1 MTRRLLFVI
10 VSVMASVAVNAASI
24 SGVVRDAQT
33 NEEIIGATVRVKDN
47 TALAAVTDIDGSFRL
62 KTDKLPVTVVCSYVG
77 YKTAEVTVTD
87 EKEVSILLSADANVL
102 GEVVISGEAKKTGEA
117 GMVQATKNAEVMQS
131 GVSSQQIQKTQDKD
145 ASEVVKRVAGVSL
158 NDNRFVMVRGLAQRY
173 NNVWLNGSAAPSTE
187 ADSRAFSF
195 DLIPSSQIDNMVV
208 VKSPSPEYPA
218 DFGGGMIL
226 IDTKDIPSENT
237 VEISAAVGGNTQT
250 TFSDYSY
257 GKGSWSDFLGF
268 DSGLRNLKGG
278 INGRLNYIDGSSEA
292 VNLLGNGL
300 NNDWSIH
307 RMKALPDMN
316 LGANINRRFS
326 LNGDGALLGL
336 AATLNWSNSYKTFLN
351 MTNNLF
357 GVYDTANDR
366 SNYLRNSVDDQYN
379 QNSKICSMLNM
390 AYMSAGGNTKLEWKN
405 MLNVLGH
412 ARLITREGV
421 SAQSN
426 NEQSAEYYYSSRIT
440 YNTQI
445 GGKHKLSGSELD
457 WKTAYAYSNRNLPD
471 RRRYV
476 IDDALTEGVMQL
488 TNGNEINR
496 EWTRLDEH
504 TVSASADWKKSFAI
518 GQVEPTLKAG
528 ALGER
533 RHREYNTRNFIYNW
547 NQASNTLPAGFR
559 TMEIAQLMNEGN
571 YGLDRLHLLEE
582 VKMRN
587 NYKGN
592 NTVGAGYVAAT
603 VPVGRLEIH
612 GGVRFEHNV
621 TELISNTRDY
631 EKSETSMTYTYN
643 SLFPSLNMKYEFN
656 SQHQLR
662 LAYGRSCNRPEFR
675 ELSSS
680 VFYDF
685 DMASDVQGNTEL
697 KTCFIDNAELR
708 YEFYPSNGEQIVV
721 GTFVKNFTDPI
732 EWTYTVAGGTDL
744 VYSYENAKSA
754 LNCGL
759 ELDARLKLD
768 RFGLRNI
775 TWTFNG
781 ALIHSM
787 VKFHEGSRHRNRPM
801 QGQSPYLINTGFY
814 WNSENSGW
822 QAAILYNRIGKRI
835 VGVGRNI
842 GSAGGENTANVPDSY
857 EMPRNVIDLSV
868 SKSLGKRTN
877 IKLSVRDLLNEKVYY
892 NQIDNVTYGDG
903 TSRTIKETTKSYR
916 PGLTIQ
922 IGASVKL

>member
-1 MTRRLLFVI
+1 M
-10 VSVMASVAVNAASI
+10 VSVAIHAADI
-24 SGVVRDAQT
+24 SGTVKDAQT
-33 NEEIIGATVRVKDN
+33 NEEIIGATIRIKDN
-47 TALAAVTDIDGSFRL
+47 PTQGTTTDIDGAFKM
-62 KTDKLPVTVVCSYVG
+62 KTDKLPVTIVVSYIG
-77 YKTAEVTVTD
+77 YKTVEVTVSD
-87 EKEVSILLSADANVL
+87 ETPVSITLSADANEL

-117 GMVQATKNAEVMQS
+117 GMVQATKNADVMQS

-218 DFGGGMIL
+218 DFGGGMIM
-226 IDTKDIPSENT
+226 IDTKDIPSENST
-237 VEISAAVGGNTQT
+237 EISASVGGNTQT
-250 TFSDYSY
+250 TFSNYNYS
-257 GKGSWSDFLGF
+257 KGSWGDIFGF

-278 INGRLNYIDGSSEA
+278 INGSLNYIEGSTQA

-307 RMKALPDMN
+307 HMKALPDLS
-316 LGANINRRFS
+316 LGANVNRRFN
-326 LNGDGALLGL
+326 LNEEGALLGL
-336 AATLNWSNSYKTFLN
+336 VFTLNWSNSYKTFLN
-351 MTNNLF
+351 MKNNLF
-357 GVYDTANDR
+357 GVYDTANNR
-366 SNYLRNSVDDQYN
+366 SNYLRNSVDNQYN
-379 QNSKICSMLNM
+379 QNSKVCSMLNL
-390 AYMSAGGNTKLEWKN
+390 AYMSPLGNTRLEWKN
-405 MLNVLGH
+405 MLNILGH
-412 ARLITREGV
+412 ARLITRNGV

-426 NEQSAEYYYSSRIT
+426 NEQSAEYYYSSRVT
-440 YNTQI
+440 YNTQLD
-445 GGKHKLSGSELD
+445 GKHRFAGSELD

-476 IDDALTEGVMQL
+476 IDDALTTGVMQL

-518 GQVEPTLKAG
+518 GTVEPTVKVG

-547 NQASNTLPAGFR
+547 NQSSNTLPAGFR
-559 TMEIAQLMNEGN
+559 TMEIAQLMNESN

-592 NTVGAGYVAAT
+592 NTVGSGYVAAT

-612 GGVRFEHNV
+612 GGLRFEHNV
-621 TELISNTRDY
+621 TELINNTRDY
-631 EKSETSMTYTYN
+631 EKSETSTTYTYN
-643 SLFPSLNMKYEFN
+643 SLFPSANLKYEFN
-656 SQHQLR
+656 EQHQLR

-685 DMASDVQGNTEL
+685 DLASDVQGNTEL

-721 GTFVKNFTDPI
+721 GTFVKNFSNPI

-754 LNCGL
+754 LNYGL

-787 VKFHEGSRHRNRPM
+787 VKFREGSQHRDRPM
-801 QGQSPYLINTGFY
+801 QGQSPYLVNTGFY

-835 VGVGRNI
+835 VGVGRNV
-842 GSAGGENTANVPDSY
+842 GSAGGEDTANVPDSY
-857 EMPRNVIDLSV
+857 EMPRNVIDLSL
-868 SKSLGKRTN
+868 SKNIGKHVN

-892 NQIDNVTYGDG
+892 NQIDDVTFSDG
-903 TSRTIKETTKSYR
+903 TVKTVKETTKSYR
-916 PGLTIQ
+916 PGMTIQ

>member
-1 MTRRLLFVI
+1 MRRLLTVI
-10 VSVMASVAVNAASI
+10 VLALACAAIHAASI
-24 SGVVRDAQT
+24 SGTVRDAQT
-33 NEEIIGATVRVKDN
+33 NEEIIGATVRLKDN
-47 TALAAVTDIDGSFRL
+47 PAQGTTTDIDGSFRME
-62 KTDKLPVTVVCSYVG
+62 TAKLPVTIVCSYIG
-77 YKTAEVTVTD
+77 YKTVEITVSD
-87 EKEVSILLSADANVL
+87 EKAVEIRLSADANEL

-117 GMVQATKNAEVMQS
+117 GMVQATKNADVMQN

-158 NDNRFVMVRGLAQRY
+158 NDGRFVMVRGLAQRY
-173 NNVWLNGSAAPSTE
+173 NNVWLNGSAAPSSE

-237 VEISAAVGGNTQT
+237 TEINASVGGNTGT

-268 DSGLRNLKGG
+268 DDGLRNLKGG
-278 INGRLNYIDGSSEA
+278 INGKLNYIDGSTQA
-292 VNLLGNGL
+292 VNLTGNGL
-300 NNDWSIH
+300 NNDWTIH
-307 RMKALPDMN
+307 QMKALPDMS
-316 LGANINRRFS
+316 LGANISRRYT
-326 LNGDGALLGL
+326 LNEEGALLGL

-351 MTNNLF
+351 MQNNLF

-366 SNYLRNSVDDQYN
+366 SNYLRNSVDNQYN
-379 QNSKICSMLNM
+379 QHSKICSMLNL
-390 AYMSAGGNTKLEWKN
+390 AYRSAYDGTRIEWKN

-412 ARLITREGV
+412 ARLITRNGV

-426 NEQSAEYYYSSRIT
+426 DEQSAEYYYSSRVT

-445 GGKHKLSGSELD
+445 GGKHKVAGSELD

-476 IDDALTEGVMQL
+476 IDDALTMGVMQL

-504 TVSASADWKKSFAI
+504 TVTVAADWKKALAVAGI
-518 GQVEPTLKAG
+518 NPTVKVG

-533 RHREYNTRNFIYNW
+533 RHREYTTRNFIYNW
-547 NQASNTLPAGFR
+547 DQSHNTLPEGFR
-559 TMEIAQLMNEGN
+559 TMEIAQLMNESN
-571 YGLDRLHLLEE
+571 YGLDKLHLLEE

-592 NTVGAGYVAAT
+592 NTVGAGYVSAT

-612 GGVRFEHNV
+612 GGVRFEHNSM
-621 TELISNTRDY
+621 ELISNTRDY
-631 EKSETSMTYTYN
+631 EKSETSETYTYN
-643 SLFPSLNMKYEFN
+643 SLFPSLNIKYGFN
-656 SQHQLR
+656 DQHQLR
-662 LAYGRSCNRPEFR
+662 MAYGRSCNRPEFR

-685 DMASDVQGNTEL
+685 DLASDVQGNTEL

-721 GTFVKNFTDPI
+721 GTFVKNFANPI
-732 EWTYTVAGGTDL
+732 EWTYTVAGGTNL

-754 LNCGL
+754 LNYGV

-768 RFGLRNI
+768 RFGLRNV

-787 VKFHEGSRHRNRPM
+787 VKFRENSRHRDRPM
-801 QGQSPYLINTGFY
+801 QGQSPYLVNTGFF

-822 QAAILYNRIGKRI
+822 QAAVLYNRIGKRI
-835 VGVGRNI
+835 VGVGRNV
-842 GSAGGENTANVPDSY
+842 GSAGGESTANVPDSY

-868 SKSLGKRTN
+868 SKSLGKRTS
-877 IKLSVRDLLNEKVYY
+877 IKLSVRDLLNEKVFY
-892 NQIDNVTYGDG
+892 NQIDDVTRSDG
-903 TSRTIKETTKSYR
+903 TAKTVKETTKSYR
-916 PGLTIQ
+916 PGVTIQ